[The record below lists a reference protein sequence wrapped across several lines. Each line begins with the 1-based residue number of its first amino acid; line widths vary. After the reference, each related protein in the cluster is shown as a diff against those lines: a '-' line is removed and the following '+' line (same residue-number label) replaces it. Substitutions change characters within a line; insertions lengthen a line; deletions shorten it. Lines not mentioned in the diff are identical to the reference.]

1 MALVQAFVSNDCQ
14 GGARE
19 DVSPSHPLPR
29 HHQRLQQ
36 RQASVSQ
43 QSWLPREKKRKRG
56 KVRNVPIP
64 NLRSSAPAAAS
75 GRLNAIDRFKGWS

>member
-36 RQASVSQ
+36 RQASVSHNLG
-43 QSWLPREKKRKRG
+43 SYKRG
-56 KVRNVPIP
+56 KE
-64 NLRSSAPAAAS
+64 
-75 GRLNAIDRFKGWS
+75 KKCEM

>member
-1 MALVQAFVSNDCQ
+1 MVLLPVFVSNDCQ

-36 RQASVSQ
+36 RQVSVSQ
-43 QSWLPREKKRKRG
+43 QSWLLREKEKKCEM
-56 KVRNVPIP
+56 
-64 NLRSSAPAAAS
+64 
-75 GRLNAIDRFKGWS
+75 

>member
-43 QSWLPREKKRKRG
+43 QSWLLRKREKKEKMQ
-56 KVRNVPIP
+56 NVTIP
-64 NLRSSAPAAAS
+64 NSRSSAPAAAS